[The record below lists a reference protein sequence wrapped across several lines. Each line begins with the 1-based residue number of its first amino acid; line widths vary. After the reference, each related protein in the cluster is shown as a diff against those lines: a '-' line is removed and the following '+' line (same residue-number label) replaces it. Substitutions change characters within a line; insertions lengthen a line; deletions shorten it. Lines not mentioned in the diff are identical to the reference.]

1 MEDTR
6 DLGELICGT
15 GFNATIV
22 LDTATTGLG
31 SDAELVAVTA
41 TDGWGNIVFD
51 TFVKPSCHTEWP
63 EAERIHHISPEAVAH
78 APQAKE
84 IAPRLAEL
92 LGRYGLYVGYGTA
105 FDLAMLQKNGAAIP
119 AGLPVFDVMREF
131 AKVHGK
137 DVSGWRGRWSK
148 LSECCA
154 FYGGT
159 EGSHG
164 AKGGAE
170 ACAFC
175 YRSLLEDTTWLAPAA
190 ERRLAQLRELS
201 LCLGESRAAAAELLG
216 RQSSIEVPG
225 QLRRTP
231 DGAYACFAGKTPL
244 GTASADAAG
253 KLFSLLL
260 AGSVDALPSEL
271 ACTVSIS
278 RPCGIRAHAVV
289 AEGLG
294 WLDELERRR
303 RQHAAS
309 MTAAA

>member
-15 GFNATIV
+15 GFKATIV

-31 SDAELVAVTA
+31 PDAELVAVTA

-92 LGRYGLYVGYGTA
+92 LGGYGLYVGYGTA

-175 YRSLLEDTTWLAPAA
+175 YRSLLETLPGSRRQQKGVWHSFVSSPSVWARAGRPQQSFWAGSQASKFQGSSGGRRTELMPALR
-190 ERRLAQLRELS
+190 ERRLSARLLQMLP
-201 LCLGESRAAAAELLG
+201 ESSFRFCWLEALMPCP
-216 RQSSIEVPG
+216 QSSPA
-225 QLRRTP
+225 P
-231 DGAYACFAGKTPL
+231 CP
-244 GTASADAAG
+244 SAA
-253 KLFSLLL
+253 
-260 AGSVDALPSEL
+260 
-271 ACTVSIS
+271 
-278 RPCGIRAHAVV
+278 
-289 AEGLG
+289 
-294 WLDELERRR
+294 
-303 RQHAAS
+303 HAAS
-309 MTAAA
+309 VPTRSWQRGSAGSMSSNGAGDSMLHP